1 MSKGS
6 SALRLEVVEGPQSG
20 MGLDLEGPVIVGRS
34 SSRST
39 FVLKDSEA
47 SRRHASL
54 IPQGQSV
61 NVQDLGST
69 NGTFVNEERID
80 ERRMVEV
87 GDRLRIGTTV
97 IEVRPGP
104 GVKEPAAPGEAEEEP
119 APAADE
125 EAEPVAEADEPESE
139 EAAEPEPEEE
149 DTGETAVE
157 AAAEDGAPDQSSEE
171 AAALAAITAAVEAG
185 ELAKRLHGRLQESFS
200 DVLHA

>member
-1 MSKGS
+1 MLPSSGRKTGECRMSKGS

-20 MGLDLEGPVIVGRS
+20 MGLDLEGPVIIGRS

-69 NGTFVNEERID
+69 NGTFVNDERID

-104 GVKEPAAPGEAEEEP
+104 GVKEPAAAE
-119 APAADE
+119 D
-125 EAEPVAEADEPESE
+125 
-139 EAAEPEPEEE
+139 
-149 DTGETAVE
+149 E
-157 AAAEDGAPDQSSEE
+157 AAAGGAGPAPPAGAPARAGAGGGARRS
-171 AAALAAITAAVEAG
+171 AA
-185 ELAKRLHGRLQESFS
+185 
-200 DVLHA
+200 

>member
-20 MGLDLEGPVIVGRS
+20 EGLDLEGPVVVGRS
-34 SSRST
+34 SARAT

-69 NGTFVNEERID
+69 NGTFVNDERID

-87 GDRLRIGTTV
+87 GDRLRIGTTL

-104 GVKEPAAPGEAEEEP
+104 GFQEPAAAEEEP
-119 APAADE
+119 APADAEPATEDE
-125 EAEPVAEADEPESE
+125 AEAELAEQVEPAVEAEPEHEAEPVAEAEGPE
-139 EAAEPEPEEE
+139 A
-149 DTGETAVE
+149 D
-157 AAAEDGAPDQSSEE
+157 PD
-171 AAALAAITAAVEAG
+171 
-185 ELAKRLHGRLQESFS
+185 
-200 DVLHA
+200 